1 MEQRRAHAVALLLG
15 ASLLVGCATFTP
27 QGTVRDP
34 WMPVNRPV
42 HTFNDKADQ
51 WVLGPV
57 ARGWKKITPSFVRT
71 GIANAFYNLRFPVRL
86 VSSIGQGDAHKVA
99 SETARFMSNTIFGL
113 GGLLDFASFVGMEK
127 YDEDMGQMMG
137 KWGVGGGPF
146 VMLPLLGPSNPR
158 DALGL
163 AMETAMNPLFWLG
176 VGLYVTPVRI
186 VNDRARNDDE
196 IETARE
202 SALDFYVFVRDAYV
216 RNRDARIRDA
226 DPDEAEQGDDDT
238 YDDLYDFEEDEE

>member
-71 GIANAFYNLRFPVRL
+71 GIANAFYNLRCAWSR
-86 VSSIGQGDAHKVA
+86 A
-99 SETARFMSNTIFGL
+99 SGRATRTRWPARPP
-113 GGLLDFASFVGMEK
+113 AS
-127 YDEDMGQMMG
+127 
-137 KWGVGGGPF
+137 
-146 VMLPLLGPSNPR
+146 
-158 DALGL
+158 
-163 AMETAMNPLFWLG
+163 
-176 VGLYVTPVRI
+176 
-186 VNDRARNDDE
+186 
-196 IETARE
+196 
-202 SALDFYVFVRDAYV
+202 
-216 RNRDARIRDA
+216 
-226 DPDEAEQGDDDT
+226 
-238 YDDLYDFEEDEE
+238 